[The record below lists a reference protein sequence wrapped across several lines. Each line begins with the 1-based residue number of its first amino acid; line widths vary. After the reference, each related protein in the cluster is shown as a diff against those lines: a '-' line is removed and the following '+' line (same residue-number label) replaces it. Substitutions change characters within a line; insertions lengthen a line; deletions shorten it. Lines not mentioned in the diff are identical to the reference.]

1 MMEISAVM
9 MGKATK
15 AVNTKTRVVTV
26 WAETEVNGS
35 KQGVN
40 HNQMEINASAD
51 RGRSGLRILK
61 QS

>member
-9 MGKATK
+9 MSKATK
-15 AVNTKTRVVTV
+15 AENTKTRVVTV

-51 RGRSGLRILK
+51 RGRSG
-61 QS
+61 